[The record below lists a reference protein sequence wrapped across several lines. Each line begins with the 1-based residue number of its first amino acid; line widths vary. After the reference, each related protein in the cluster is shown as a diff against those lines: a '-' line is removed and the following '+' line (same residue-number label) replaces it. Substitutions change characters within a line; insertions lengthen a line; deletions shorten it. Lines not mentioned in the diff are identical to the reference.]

1 MFKGRDD
8 WFELWYE
15 DKQSMVDT
23 MVRNMVADL
32 NAGYDY
38 FGNCIARQREEIEAY
53 DKAFTAQAE
62 AFKDMDEKAV
72 NRWCYYDMVKR
83 GVIEP

>member
-8 WFELWYE
+8 WFEMWHA
-15 DKQSMVDT
+15 DKRSMLDT
-23 MVRNMVADL
+23 MVKNMQADL

-38 FGNCIARQREEIEAY
+38 FGQSIQNQRMAIDTY
-53 DKAFTAQAE
+53 KRLFDQQLDMFT
-62 AFKDMDEKAV
+62 DMDEKQV

>member
-8 WFELWYE
+8 WFEVWHE
-15 DKQSMVDT
+15 DKSSMLDT
-23 MVRNMVADL
+23 MVKNMQADL

-38 FGNCIARQREEIEAY
+38 FGQSIQNQRLAIDTYKRLFDQELDMFA
-53 DKAFTAQAE
+53 
-62 AFKDMDEKAV
+62 DMDEKQV

>member
-8 WFELWYE
+8 WFEMWYA
-15 DKQSMVDT
+15 DKKSMLDT
-23 MVRNMVADL
+23 MVRNMQADL

-38 FGNCIARQREEIEAY
+38 FGQSIKKQRMAIDTYERLFNQELDMFA
-53 DKAFTAQAE
+53 
-62 AFKDMDEKAV
+62 DMDEKQV

>member
-8 WFELWYE
+8 WFEMWYA
-15 DKQSMVDT
+15 DKRSVLDT
-23 MVRNMVADL
+23 MVKNMQADL

-38 FGNCIARQREEIEAY
+38 FGQSIKNQRMAIDTYKRLLDQEL
-53 DKAFTAQAE
+53 
-62 AFKDMDEKAV
+62 DMFADMGEKQV

-83 GVIEP
+83 GAIEP

>member
-8 WFELWYE
+8 WFELWHE
-15 DKQSMVDT
+15 DKRSMLDT
-23 MVRNMVADL
+23 MVKNMQADL

-38 FGNCIARQREEIEAY
+38 FGQSIQNQRMAIDTYKRLFDQELDMFA
-53 DKAFTAQAE
+53 
-62 AFKDMDEKAV
+62 DMDEKQV

-83 GVIEP
+83 GAIEP